1 MELIKDVEDGVA
13 GMNKMS
19 YMELVEHINK
29 DIKALEYT
37 DKPIAL
43 YKDE

>member
-1 MELIKDVEDGVA
+1 MELMRDVEDGVA

-29 DIKALEYT
+29 DIKALE
-37 DKPIAL
+37 
-43 YKDE
+43 

>member
-1 MELIKDVEDGVA
+1 MELMRDVEDGVA

-19 YMELVEHINK
+19 YMELVEYINK